1 MSDNGERDG
10 QQLGNYRLTQ
20 LIGRGN
26 FADVYRGQHIHLN
39 TQAAIKVLHGQLTDH
54 DLANFIHEARVIA
67 HLRRLHIVQVL
78 DFGVEDS
85 TPFLVMEYAPNGNL
99 RQRHPQGTRLAIATI
114 LLYVRQIADALQ
126 FAHDQS
132 SYTVTS
138 NQRICCWVATT
149 RCW

>member
-1 MSDNGERDG
+1 MSDNGEREG

-26 FADVYRGQHIHLN
+26 FAAVYRGKHIHLS
-39 TQAAIKVLHGQLTDH
+39 THAAIIVKHRETTEN

-67 HLRRLHIVQVL
+67 HLRHPHIVQIL

-99 RQRHPQGTRLAIATI
+99 RQR
-114 LLYVRQIADALQ
+114 
-126 FAHDQS
+126 S
-132 SYTVTS
+132 
-138 NQRICCWVATT
+138 
-149 RCW
+149 